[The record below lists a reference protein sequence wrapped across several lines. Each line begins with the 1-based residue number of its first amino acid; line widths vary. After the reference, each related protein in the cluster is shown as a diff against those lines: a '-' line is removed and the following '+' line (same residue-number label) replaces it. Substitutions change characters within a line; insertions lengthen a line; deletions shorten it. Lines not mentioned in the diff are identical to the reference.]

1 MNKISITIIT
11 ILLLTVSGMTLAQN
25 FNGEPGN
32 KGQRNQRGMQGMPM
46 VDQIMRSLRR
56 LDLEDEQRESIRAI
70 MQGLKAETSPVMQ
83 KTKAVHLQLKELI
96 KADVYDAEAIA
107 VLAVQE
113 GDFAAERLMITSRAL
128 SQIYG
133 HLTQEQRAELES
145 MAAERQARRA
155 ERRDQRP
162 NQS

>member
-11 ILLLTVSGMTLAQN
+11 TLLLTVSGMALAQD
-25 FNGEPGN
+25 FNGERGN
-32 KGQRNQRGMQGMPM
+32 KGQHSQRGLQGMPM

-56 LDLEDEQRESIRAI
+56 LDLEDEQRESIKAI

-96 KADVYDAEAIA
+96 KADVYDADAVAALAI
-107 VLAVQE
+107 QE

-128 SQIYG
+128 SQVYG
-133 HLTQEQRAELES
+133 HLTQEQRDELET
-145 MAAERQARRA
+145 MAAERQVRRA
-155 ERRDQRP
+155 ERRAQRP